1 MPEPSELTPA
11 EHDRSV
17 PAGAEP
23 PLAGA
28 TREERFDR
36 IARLACRLFDV
47 PVALLMGSDADGRQY
62 TASVGLLASE
72 LPQAVALCAEAVLG
86 ELPLQVE
93 DAGLDSRFGEEPL
106 VSGTP
111 YIRSFVAQPL
121 LGPDGHGIGVLCL
134 LDRRRRDYPEGDLQA
149 LADLAALAAN
159 ELNVAGLEQALTQ
172 ERGAF
177 LQARAVMSAMAEG
190 VITCDPL
197 GTIRTCNAAAERIFG
212 YAAAEL
218 CGRELDFIIPG
229 VFQQANGVAADGAAL
244 AERVLRDGEQEVVG
258 RRRSGEPFP
267 AMLGVGTLPE
277 ETGASRLVLVRDLSG
292 ERRSEPRRRKL
303 MPTELRNLPD
313 RAFFRSRLDQAM
325 VAEAQGGGGVA
336 VLLLELDNWERVSE
350 RMGEVAAEALL
361 LEAYRRLRA
370 SLRPDDT
377 AAYLGGSGFAVLFEN
392 MNAARDAQRPADRI
406 LGQLRTPLTHARR
419 ELLAAPNIGIALS
432 TFCLSADRQPDLIFE
447 ADQALRRARAAGRWH
462 SHILEPHEHA
472 PAGIGL
478 SEEALLTLSDAAAAR
493 SLPPAALPEPQAEPP
508 ASAQHGEPALD
519 VPAAAGSQGEDAI
532 VEAADAAQPDHS
544 EHDLRR
550 APAA

>member
-1 MPEPSELTPA
+1 MSDLIA
-11 EHDRSV
+11 SDHDLAL
-17 PAGAEP
+17 PGGAEP

-36 IARLACRLFDV
+36 IVRLACRLFDV
-47 PVALLMGSDADGRQY
+47 PVALLTGADADGHHY
-62 TASVGLLASE
+62 VASVGLLASE

-86 ELPLQVE
+86 EMPLLVE

-111 YIRSFVAQPL
+111 YIRSFAAQPL
-121 LGPDGHGIGVLCL
+121 LGPDGHGLGVLCI
-134 LDRRRRDYPEGDLQA
+134 LDRRRREYLEGDLQA

-159 ELNVAGLEQALTQ
+159 ELNVAGVEQALAQ
-172 ERGAF
+172 ERAAF
-177 LQARAVMSAMAEG
+177 LQARAVMSAVAEG
-190 VITCDPL
+190 VLTCDAL
-197 GTIRTCNAAAERIFG
+197 GTIRTCNPAAERIFG
-212 YAAAEL
+212 YTAAEL

-229 VFQQANGVAADGAAL
+229 VFQQAEIGVDEGDTL
-244 AERVLRDGEQEVVG
+244 AKRALRDGEHETVG

-303 MPTELRNLPD
+303 MPTELRSLPD

-325 VAEAQGGGGVA
+325 AAEVHGGGGVA

-350 RMGEVAAEALL
+350 RLGETASEALL

-406 LGQLRTPLTHARR
+406 LGQLRTPLSHARR
-419 ELLAAPNIGIALS
+419 ELMAAPNIGIALS

-472 PAGIGL
+472 PSGAGLTEG
-478 SEEALLTLSDAAAAR
+478 ALLTLSDAAAAR
-493 SLPPAALPEPQAEPP
+493 SLPPASLAEPQVEPP
-508 ASAQHGEPALD
+508 ASARHDQPVLD
-519 VPAAAGSQGEDAI
+519 TTPAADREATAAAEATA
-532 VEAADAAQPDHS
+532 EAAPPDGD
-544 EHDLRR
+544 ERGLRS

>member
-1 MPEPSELTPA
+1 MSDLSELTAP
-11 EHDRSV
+11 EHDRTL
-17 PAGAEP
+17 PTGAEP

-36 IARLACRLFDV
+36 IVRLACRLFDV
-47 PVALLMGSDADGRQY
+47 PVALLTGSDADGRQY
-62 TASVGLLASE
+62 VSAVGLLASE

-86 ELPLQVE
+86 EQPLLVE

-111 YIRSFVAQPL
+111 YIRSFAAQPL
-121 LGPDGHGIGVLCL
+121 LGPDGHGIGVLCI
-134 LDRRRRDYPEGDLQA
+134 LDRRRREYPEGDLQA

-159 ELNVAGLEQALTQ
+159 ELNVAGLEQALAQ

-177 LQARAVMSAMAEG
+177 LQARAVLNAVAEG
-190 VITCDPL
+190 VLTCDAL
-197 GTIRTCNAAAERIFG
+197 GTIRTCNPAAERIFG

-218 CGRELDFIIPG
+218 GGRNLDFIIPG
-229 VFQQANGVAADGAAL
+229 VFQQHEDATEAGSAL
-244 AERVLRDGEQEVVG
+244 AERALRDGEHETVG

-303 MPTELRNLPD
+303 LPADLRNLPD

-325 VAEAQGGGGVA
+325 AAEVRGGGGVA

-350 RMGEVAAEALL
+350 RLGAATSEALL

-377 AAYLGGSGFAVLFEN
+377 AAYLGGSAFAVLFEN

-419 ELLAAPNIGIALS
+419 ELMAAPNIGIALS
-432 TFCLSADRQPDLIFE
+432 TFCLAADRQPDLIFE

-462 SHILEPHEHA
+462 SHILEPHEHPPVAAGLTEPAAQALSEATAA
-472 PAGIGL
+472 PALPAGP
-478 SEEALLTLSDAAAAR
+478 DA
-493 SLPPAALPEPQAEPP
+493 EPRVEPP
-508 ASAQHGEPALD
+508 AGAQPDEQPQDTA
-519 VPAAAGSQGEDAI
+519 PAAA
-532 VEAADAAQPDHS
+532 EAAEGDAAPP
-544 EHDLRR
+544 HDG
-550 APAA
+550 AAGAQQHASAA